1 MNIVNETKRKRNE
14 MDTKKSKIE
23 GKKNRRNGVMRNDRQ
38 DLPVLFDN
46 LHSIGRNRFIKPSSL
61 EIIMEI

>member
-1 MNIVNETKRKRNE
+1 MYNETKGKRNK
-14 MDTKKSKIE
+14 MDMKKNKIE
-23 GKKNRRNGVMRNDRQ
+23 GKKNRRSGVMRNDQ

-61 EIIMEI
+61 EIIMEM

>member
-1 MNIVNETKRKRNE
+1 
-14 MDTKKSKIE
+14 MDMKKSKIE
-23 GKKNRRNGVMRNDRQ
+23 GKKNRRSGVMRNDQ

-61 EIIMEI
+61 EIIMEM

>member
-1 MNIVNETKRKRNE
+1 
-14 MDTKKSKIE
+14 MDMKKNKIE
-23 GKKNRRNGVMRNDRQ
+23 GKKNRRSGVMRNDQ

-61 EIIMEI
+61 EIIMEMWDSRGT

>member
-1 MNIVNETKRKRNE
+1 MN
-14 MDTKKSKIE
+14 KSKIE

-38 DLPVLFDN
+38 DLPVLFGN

-61 EIIMEI
+61 EIIMEMWDSRGT

>member
-1 MNIVNETKRKRNE
+1 
-14 MDTKKSKIE
+14 MDMKKNKIE
-23 GKKNRRNGVMRNDRQ
+23 GKKNRRSGVMRNDQ

-61 EIIMEI
+61 EIIMEM

>member
-1 MNIVNETKRKRNE
+1 
-14 MDTKKSKIE
+14 MDMKKSKIE
-23 GKKNRRNGVMRNDRQ
+23 GREIEVMRNDRQ

-61 EIIMEI
+61 EIIMEM

>member
-1 MNIVNETKRKRNE
+1 M
-14 MDTKKSKIE
+14 KKSKIE

-38 DLPVLFDN
+38 DLPVLFGN

-61 EIIMEI
+61 EIIMEMWDSRGT